1 MNEGTLFPA
10 SESTP
15 GQKASR
21 AAYAALET
29 RLKEYNWFGDYESL
43 RSKGL
48 DWRKAMAVAWRASRG
63 FNRQPATQ
71 TELAS
76 LMGLKSD
83 RTIRKWF
90 EDSPELEELVGVMQA
105 APLFS
110 HRRDVIEALV
120 TSAST
125 PAAQNSA
132 DRRLFFQM
140 TGDLEEKSQHRFVG
154 SEEEPVR
161 VQVSADLSK
170 LETEELMRLQELL
183 AKATPDEAAASA
195 KSG

>member
-1 MNEGTLFPA
+1 
-10 SESTP
+10 
-15 GQKASR
+15 
-21 AAYAALET
+21 
-29 RLKEYNWFGDYESL
+29 LKDYNWFGDYEEL

-48 DWRKAMAVAWRASRG
+48 DWRKAMAVAWRASKG
-63 FNRQPATQ
+63 LNRQPATQ

-105 APLFS
+105 APLFR

-120 TSAST
+120 ASAST
-125 PAAQNSA
+125 EAPQNAA
-132 DRRLFFQM
+132 DRRLFFQL
-140 TGDLEEKSQHRFVG
+140 TGDLEEKSQHRLVG

-161 VQVSADLSK
+161 VQMSADLSK
-170 LETEELMRLQELL
+170 LATDELVRLRELV
-183 AKATPDEAAASA
+183 AKASPDEAA
-195 KSG
+195 KPG

>member
-1 MNEGTLFPA
+1 MSEETLFPA

-21 AAYAALET
+21 LAYAEVEAQLA
-29 RLKEYNWFGDYESL
+29 RFSWFADYQEL
-43 RSKGL
+43 RSQGL

-63 FNRQPATQ
+63 LNRQPGTQ
-71 TELAS
+71 AELAS
-76 LMGLKSD
+76 LMGLRSD

-105 APLFS
+105 APLFR

-120 TSAST
+120 ASAST
-125 PAAQNSA
+125 EAPQNSA
-132 DRRLFFQM
+132 DRRLFFQL
-140 TGDLEEKSQHRFVG
+140 TGDLEEKSHLRLVG

-161 VQVSADLSK
+161 VQVAADLSK
-170 LETEELMRLQELL
+170 LETEELLRLQELL
-183 AKATPDEAAASA
+183 TKAAPDEAAQ
-195 KSG
+195 SG